1 MIVMIYK
8 DKNMHNKNIGKIGED
23 IACQFLIRRGYTIL
37 ERNYMERIG
46 EIDIIAKKNRE
57 IVFVEVKSR
66 KSMKNGD
73 GIDSITRQKIRHI
86 ENVSKIYIL
95 KNKLFGYAIR
105 YDAIDIDFSN
115 TPYIIN
121 HIKSII

>member
-1 MIVMIYK
+1 
-8 DKNMHNKNIGKIGED
+8 
-23 IACQFLIRRGYTIL
+23 
-37 ERNYMERIG
+37 
-46 EIDIIAKKNRE
+46 
-57 IVFVEVKSR
+57 
-66 KSMKNGD
+66 MKNGD